1 MQLASGIGSWP
12 GVSAREATRAVADV
26 VGAADQGL
34 PYLPETPG
42 RGPGADLIGRSAG
55 LLVEMPVD
63 LQPSGWRLA
72 DAPGRDV
79 RRAGGFLRED
89 LDELAE
95 AYDGWAG
102 PLKVQVCGP
111 WTLAASIALPRGER
125 AVHDPGAAR
134 DLTASL
140 AEGLR
145 THLAD
150 VARLVPGASL
160 LVQIDEPALPA
171 VLAGTLPTVSGFS
184 RLRAVE
190 AGLAQAG
197 LTEVLSVVPDG
208 IETVVH
214 CCAPDVPI
222 DLIRSAGAAAV
233 AVDVSLVTP
242 SGWDEIAT
250 SAEAGLALWA
260 GVVPTDG
267 GDVRPDA
274 TLAPLFAAWDR
285 LGLPYDHLAT
295 TVLTP
300 ACGLAGLDQSDAVR
314 AQRAALA
321 ATDLLAERLA

>member
-12 GVSAREATRAVADV
+12 GVSAREATRAVADI

-34 PYLPETPG
+34 PYLPETPA
-42 RGPGADLIGRSAG
+42 RGPGADLIGRTAG

-79 RRAGGFLRED
+79 RRARGFLRED

-95 AYDGWAG
+95 AYDGWVG
-102 PLKVQVCGP
+102 PLKIQVCGP

-140 AEGLR
+140 AEGVR

-150 VARLVPGASL
+150 VARLVPGARPV
-160 LVQIDEPALPA
+160 VQVDEPALPA

-190 AGLAQAG
+190 AGIAQAG
-197 LTEVLSVVPDG
+197 LTEVLAVVPDG

-214 CCAPDVPI
+214 CCASDVPI
-222 DLIRSAGAAAV
+222 DLIRSAGAQAV
-233 AVDVSLVTP
+233 AVDVSLLTP

-250 SAEAGLALWA
+250 SAEAGLRLWA

-274 TLAPLFAAWDR
+274 TLAPLVAAWDR
-285 LGLPYDHLAT
+285 LGLPDDHLAS

-300 ACGLAGLDQSDAVR
+300 ACGLAGLDQPGAVR
-314 AQRAALA
+314 TQRAALA
-321 ATDLLAERLA
+321 AADLLAERLA